1 MDDERET
8 PVAAHEL
15 PTCPHYD
22 RLDLLEY
29 LQWVNRTTE
38 AGLAA
43 AAALGALKDP
53 AKLLN

>member
-1 MDDERET
+1 
-8 PVAAHEL
+8 
-15 PTCPHYD
+15 
-22 RLDLLEY
+22 LEY